1 MQESLHLYVV
11 LVLECWKVE
20 RCVPGPSLSPGEL
33 QHNASFTNQCHLC
46 SCIYYSL
53 PACYPEAV
61 LWLLLLS
68 QSPQV
73 CTLHDFVGVLYN
85 CVVNILS
92 PCRLPN
98 HTHRAVWNGTSTS
111 HRPPPFGVPP
121 FWGEVSTRLANQGKK
136 PSHQVTPW
144 CCPAGSTC
152 SSAPCSPAPGN
163 GRNQQ
168 GVPQLQN
175 ADSCYW
181 PSFATSAP
189 AILPLSEATPG
200 RPSNG
205 RSLAGEGQRPDG
217 AEARSR

>member
-33 QHNASFTNQCHLC
+33 QHNASFTNQFHLC
-46 SCIYYSL
+46 NCIYYSL

-73 CTLHDFVGVLYN
+73 CTLHDFVGALYN

-121 FWGEVSTRLANQGKK
+121 FWGEVSTVWLTKAKNPHIR
-136 PSHQVTPW
+136 SHLG
-144 CCPAGSTC
+144 A
-152 SSAPCSPAPGN
+152 A
-163 GRNQQ
+163 
-168 GVPQLQN
+168 QLG
-175 ADSCYW
+175 
-181 PSFATSAP
+181 AP
-189 AILPLSEATPG
+189 AAVPRAHLHQETAGISKGCLNSKTLTAATDHLSQH
-200 RPSNG
+200 
-205 RSLAGEGQRPDG
+205 LHQLFCH
-217 AEARSR
+217 